1 MAKRSWSWRALIWA
15 CAVAACAAAAP
26 AVAQEPFPFE
36 REMTLDAKRLP
47 DSKRVPMLEIFE
59 DGRAT
64 IDLWC
69 KSGEG
74 HAEVT
79 GDAIKFT
86 LGPMRE
92 EYCTPER
99 LQRDEELAGWLTA
112 VTNWRLAEDDA
123 LVLIGPTELVYRLS
137 TH

>member
-1 MAKRSWSWRALIWA
+1 MAKRSWPSRALALA
-15 CAVAACAAAAP
+15 CAVAACVVAAP
-26 AVAQEPFPFE
+26 AGAQESFPFE
-36 REMTLDAKRLP
+36 REMFLDAKRLP

-74 HAEVT
+74 RAEVT

-99 LQRDEELAGWLTA
+99 LQRDEELAAWLTA
-112 VTNWRLAEDDA
+112 VTNWRLAEEDV
-123 LVLIGPTELVYRLS
+123 LVLIGPTELNYRLS